1 MANPLATSVAL
12 ASTGLLAD
20 GAWRQDVQRIERG
33 LAKLYEARDVPGVKD
48 VRVKGAIGVIEL
60 DHPIDGEAATRAVVD
75 RGVWL
80 RPFRDL
86 VYTMPPYVTGDE
98 DIARICDAA
107 IAGAA
112 AG

>member
-1 MANPLATSVAL
+1 MK
-12 ASTGLLAD
+12 
-20 GAWRQDVQRIERG
+20 RIERG
-33 LAKLYEARDVPGVKD
+33 LQALEAARELPGVKD
-48 VRVKGAIGVIEL
+48 VRVKGAIGVIQL

-86 VYTMPPYVTGDE
+86 VYTMPPYVTDDE